1 MKRGPA
7 RANVSHQSEE
17 EAFRRRQL
25 VLAFA
30 WLGGW
35 WAFTL
40 ALGWMILGG
49 SFAAPMNLQPPAAL
63 TYLLF

>member
-1 MKRGPA
+1 MERRPV
-7 RANVSHQSEE
+7 RAAVSRQSGE

-40 ALGWMILGG
+40 ALGWTILGG
-49 SFAAPMNLQPPAAL
+49 SFAAPVNLQPLAAL
-63 TYLLF
+63 ASLLF